1 MGRHSA
7 RGSRG
12 DGEAASSKSS
22 CSGDGRRLEVR
33 WRNGD
38 VQGMEEH
45 DEHKK
50 RQDHVSEVRENKEKR
65 LVQ

>member
-1 MGRHSA
+1 L
-7 RGSRG
+7 
-12 DGEAASSKSS
+12 KSS

-33 WRNGD
+33 WHNSD
-38 VQGMEEH
+38 VQSMEEH
-45 DEHKK
+45 GEHEK